1 MVYNMNK
8 FNNCKTLKE
17 IINLIDYKIFERVA
31 FILLILWSINP
42 IVEYFFKN
50 IIMCNS
56 NNIIIYKMNQSK
68 EEEVDEL
75 SVEHLSIKKRGP
87 ISQLLYSM
95 SLRKLSNKSDTSKS
109 SISTQYTY
117 VNNENRI
124 QQDNLSEISDFDL
137 DEDDDSFHSSMNNSM
152 LSAEQVVNLS
162 GEFTVDDN
170 DYPDE
175 DNLKAFSKGYSK
187 SINKPLIDLSLC
199 KM

>member
-1 MVYNMNK
+1 
-8 FNNCKTLKE
+8 
-17 IINLIDYKIFERVA
+17 
-31 FILLILWSINP
+31 
-42 IVEYFFKN
+42 
-50 IIMCNS
+50 MCNS

-137 DEDDDSFHSSMNNSM
+137 DEDDDSFHSSINNSM
-152 LSAEQVVNLS
+152 LSEEQVVNLS